1 MKSVIFSILT
11 LVATNCVAQAPD
23 FAKDIATAK
32 TSYQAGKLEDAHFAL
47 LQALQE
53 IDIRIG
59 QEILKLLPQQL
70 DTMKAN
76 IKEDQVTGNAG
87 FVGSTILRTY
97 GVSRGCELSIIGNS
111 PLIGTLNSL
120 INAPIIGGMMSD
132 ANNKIIKVQGYKG
145 RLTKTPLEDGKANYS
160 VDIPMNNSLVTLRM
174 DKCTDT
180 QIMNMA
186 NALPLQQIAKLIQ

>member
-11 LVATNCVAQAPD
+11 LIATNCIAQAPD

-111 PLIGTLNSL
+111 PLIGTLNSFDH
-120 INAPIIGGMMSD
+120 NSYC
-132 ANNKIIKVQGYKG
+132 K
-145 RLTKTPLEDGKANYS
+145 LTSCSGS
-160 VDIPMNNSLVTLRM
+160 SLTVHEERIL
-174 DKCTDT
+174 
-180 QIMNMA
+180 
-186 NALPLQQIAKLIQ
+186 

>member
-1 MKSVIFSILT
+1 MKSFILSILVLT
-11 LVATNCVAQAPD
+11 AATCVAQTQD
-23 FAKDIATAK
+23 FAKGIATAK
-32 TSYQAGKLEDAHFAL
+32 SSYSAGKLEDAHFAL

-59 QEILKLLPQQL
+59 QEILKLLPAQL

-97 GVSRGCELSIIGNS
+97 GVSRSCDLSIIGNS

-120 INAPIIGGMMSD
+120 INTPIIGGMMSD

-145 RLTKTPLEDGKANYS
+145 RLTKTPHEDGKASYS
-160 VDIPMNNSLVTLRM
+160 IDIPMNNSLVTLKM
-174 DKCTDT
+174 ENGTDT

-186 NALPLQQIAKLIQ
+186 NALPLAQIAKLIQ